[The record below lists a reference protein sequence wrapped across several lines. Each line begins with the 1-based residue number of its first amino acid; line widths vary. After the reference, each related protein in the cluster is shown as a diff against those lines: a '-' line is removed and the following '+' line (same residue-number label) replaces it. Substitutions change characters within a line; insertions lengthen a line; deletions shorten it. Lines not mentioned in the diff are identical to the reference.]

1 VKASKDKAGTATITA
16 TSKNGLTATCVITVA
31 KSLSKA
37 APDAVT
43 VEAAQPRIA
52 LKLTGGGYASSD
64 NHVADVDGSGNVE
77 LKADGAATLT
87 AGNGQ
92 IQVKVEGGNPVEL
105 KLDEGEQLTLTSD
118 SPVRWSAKGGSAA
131 SIDENGRL
139 AALQEGTATVVC
151 EADGGWK
158 WEIRIDV
165 ERPGVVQLP
174 DTSAQ
179 TPEPAP
185 TPEVSPTPEPSP
197 EPSPSE
203 EPVPSLQPEPE
214 PTEEPAPTPEPEKA
228 PDPKPEPDTEAS
240 PEPDAA

>member
-43 VEAAQPRIA
+43 AEAAQPRIA
-52 LKLTGGGYASSD
+52 LKLTGGGYATSD
-64 NHVADVDGSGNVE
+64 ERVADVDGSGKVE
-77 LKADGAATLT
+77 LKADGSAMLT
-87 AGNGQ
+87 AGGGQ

-105 KLDEGEQLTLTSD
+105 KLEEGAQLTLLSD
-118 SPVRWSAKGGSAA
+118 APVRWSEMDESAA
-131 SIDENGRL
+131 SIDGEGRL
-139 AALQEGTATVVC
+139 TALQEGMTTVVC
-151 EADGGWK
+151 EAEGWK
-158 WEIRIDV
+158 WEIRIVV

-185 TPEVSPTPEPSP
+185 TPEVSPAPEPSP

-203 EPVPSLQPEPE
+203 EPAPSLEPEPE
-214 PTEEPAPTPEPEKA
+214 PTEEPSPTPEPEKA